1 MARAQ
6 DDLPVTLSVLDR
18 LIDTD
23 PKSSTEAPLRPAQT
37 RRQMKEALRRDLEWV
52 LNTRRIAAEPDEALK
67 EVNRSLYVF
76 GLPDF
81 SSYSLAS
88 SKDQSKLLRVIQST
102 IKIFEPR
109 LLNVGIV
116 AVEIP
121 SSGLQALR
129 LRIEGMLNVGP
140 APEYVS
146 FDTLVELRSG
156 ACKVRG
162 EADAG

>member
-1 MARAQ
+1 
-6 DDLPVTLSVLDR
+6 V
-18 LIDTD
+18 
-23 PKSSTEAPLRPAQT
+23 
-37 RRQMKEALRRDLEWV
+37 
-52 LNTRRIAAEPDEALK
+52 EPDEALK
-67 EVNRSLYVF
+67 EVNRSLYVY

-88 SKDQSKLLRVIQST
+88 SKDQARLLRVIQST
-102 IKIFEPR
+102 IKTFEPR
-109 LLNVGIV
+109 LSNVRIV

-156 ACKVRG
+156 ICKVKG
-162 EADAG
+162 ETDAG